1 MSDLRLYTYLVN
13 RANALNKMPDTNP
26 MAKKMRL
33 FVNISSMSV
42 ENIIM
47 KILSQRNKIYLQP
60 QTAHYFDAPRH
71 IPTILSSRA
80 SPIWDPINPKK
91 TGIIACVMIS
101 SIVISLFFS
110 YYPYCKYN
118 TKNTYL
124 QIQRPV
130 MCRKLALKKRGAT
143 SQCTATPHR
152 SYTYFIRLFTGLGR
166 IEDVHGAAPNFRG

>member
-118 TKNTYL
+118 
-124 QIQRPV
+124 
-130 MCRKLALKKRGAT
+130 MKKRGAT

-166 IEDVHGAAPNFRG
+166 IEDVHFSFLFFWSEEGADSLCAKLGATSI